1 MITIMIIDH
10 FYSATTTQRRSR
22 LQHGYCIGV
31 SRRSARATV
40 SEGLAQGLYMS
51 VRAGVEPL
59 TLRLKVIN
67 STKAP
72 PCLSRLVL
80 FIHSFIHYG
89 DLYSAPSTLLLRSAP
104 GPCTAKEKSF
114 EARVKCVRKN
124 PGAQSLRQRKPIP
137 HRGANHRECTG
148 LGCGGTSKR
157 NKE

>member
-40 SEGLAQGLYMS
+40 SEGLAQGIYMS

-59 TLRLKVIN
+59 TLRLKVID

-80 FIHSFIHYG
+80 FIHSFITEIYIAPLQG
-89 DLYSAPSTLLLRSAP
+89 YYS
-104 GPCTAKEKSF
+104 
-114 EARVKCVRKN
+114 EALPALARLKRRV
-124 PGAQSLRQRKPIP
+124 L
-137 HRGANHRECTG
+137 
-148 LGCGGTSKR
+148 
-157 NKE
+157 